1 MQVGDKIRFRTVKGD
16 IAPTIYEL
24 IDFNE
29 ESVTVKHP
37 DIAGL
42 FTFSK
47 KWVAETLQS
56 KQTNKETK

>member
-37 DIAGL
+37 EVGGL

-47 KWVAETLQS
+47 NWVAETLQS
-56 KQTNKETK
+56 KTTKKEKK